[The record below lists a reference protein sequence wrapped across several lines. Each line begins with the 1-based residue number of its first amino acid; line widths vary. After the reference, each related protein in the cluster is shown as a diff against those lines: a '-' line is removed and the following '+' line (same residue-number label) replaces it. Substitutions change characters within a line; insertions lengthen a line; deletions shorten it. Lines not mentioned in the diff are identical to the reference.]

1 MNITFFEV
9 SDWEKE
15 SLKNSFPQ
23 AQFTEEK
30 LTEENAHLHQDSEI
44 LSCFIY
50 SVLDRSVLSK
60 FPNLKFISIRGTG
73 FDNTDKTYCT
83 EKGIK
88 ISNVPEYGSRTV
100 AEYTFALIL
109 NLTRKIYQSIN
120 QSKILNFD
128 HSLIKG
134 VDLYGKKIGIVGLG
148 KIGINVAEIAN
159 GFGMEVYTL
168 LRNKNEELEQKLKIN
183 YTDLDTLIGQSDIIT
198 LHLPLNS
205 ETKHIINKENITKFK
220 KGSYLI
226 NTARGGLID
235 TQALLL
241 GLEQE
246 ILEGIALDVL
256 EDEREMQEELE
267 VLTNEFNKDTDYE
280 TLVLNHVLLNH
291 PKVLITPHNAFN
303 SEEAL
308 TRITTTT
315 IQNIEGFIKG
325 ESINLA

>member
-9 SDWEKE
+9 ADWEKE
-15 SLKNSFPQ
+15 SLRNSFPQ
-23 AQFTEEK
+23 ARFIEEK
-30 LTEENAHLHQDSEI
+30 LTEEDTNSYEDSEI

-50 SVLDRSVLSK
+50 SDLNSNVLSK
-60 FPNLKFISIRGTG
+60 FPKLKYISIRGTG
-73 FDNTDKTYCT
+73 FDSIDQSYCS
-83 EKGIK
+83 EKEIK

-128 HSLIKG
+128 HSLIRG

-159 GFGMEVYTL
+159 GFGMEIYSL
-168 LRNKNEELEQKLKIN
+168 SRNKNEELEKKFQIKFIEF
-183 YTDLDTLIGQSDIIT
+183 DELIGNSDIIT
-198 LHLPLNS
+198 LHLPLNP
-205 ETKHIINKENITKFK
+205 ETKHIINKDNITKFK
-220 KGSYLI
+220 KGSYLV

-235 TQALLL
+235 TEALLL

-246 ILEGIALDVL
+246 ILAGIGLDVL
-256 EDEREMQEELE
+256 EDEKEMQEEIE
-267 VLTNEFNKDTDYE
+267 VLTNEFNKNTDYE

-303 SEEAL
+303 SGEAL
-308 TRITTTT
+308 ARITSTT
-315 IQNIEGFIKG
+315 IQNIEGFMKG
-325 ESINLA
+325 EPINLA

>member
-9 SDWEKE
+9 ADWEKE
-15 SLKNSFPQ
+15 ALKNNFPQ
-23 AQFTEEK
+23 ARFVEEK
-30 LTEENAHLHQDSEI
+30 LTDENVSPYIDSEI
-44 LSCFIY
+44 ISCFIY
-50 SVLDRSVLSK
+50 SALDRNILSK

-168 LRNKNEELEQKLKIN
+168 LRNKKEELDQKLKIN
-183 YTDLDTLIGQSDIIT
+183 YTDLETLIGESDIIT
-198 LHLPLNS
+198 LHLPLNP

-241 GLEQE
+241 GLEQG

-267 VLTNEFNKDTDYE
+267 VLTNEFNKNTDYE

-303 SEEAL
+303 SGEAL

-315 IQNIEGFIKG
+315 IQNIEGFVKG
-325 ESINLA
+325 EPINLA

>member
-9 SDWEKE
+9 ADWEKE

-23 AQFTEEK
+23 ARFVEEK
-30 LTEENAHLHQDSEI
+30 LTGENTTGYEDSEI

-50 SVLDRSVLSK
+50 SELNSSILSK
-60 FPNLKFISIRGTG
+60 FPNLKYISIRGTG
-73 FDNTDKTYCT
+73 FDNTDKAYCT
-83 EKGIK
+83 EKGIR

-128 HSLIKG
+128 HSFIRG
-134 VDLYGKKIGIVGLG
+134 VDLYKKKIGIIGLG
-148 KIGINVAEIAN
+148 RIGESVAEIAK
-159 GFGMEVYTL
+159 GLEMEIYAL
-168 LRNKNEELEQKLKIN
+168 SRNKKEELENKFQIKFVEF
-183 YTDLDTLIGQSDIIT
+183 DELIGNCDIIT
-198 LHLPLNS
+198 LHLPLTP
-205 ETKHIINKENITKFK
+205 ETKHIINKDNITKFK

-235 TQALLL
+235 TEALLL

-246 ILEGIALDVL
+246 ILAGVALDVL
-256 EDEREMQEELE
+256 EDEKEMQDEIE
-267 VLTNEFNKDTDYE
+267 VLTSKFNKDTDYE
-280 TLVLNHVLLNH
+280 TLVLNHILLNH

-308 TRITTTT
+308 ARITTTT

-325 ESINLA
+325 EPINLA

>member
-1 MNITFFEV
+1 MNITFFEIA
-9 SDWEKE
+9 DWEKD
-15 SLKNSFPQ
+15 SLRNNFPQ
-23 AQFTEEK
+23 ANFVEEK
-30 LTEENAHLHQDSEI
+30 LTEENAHLYQDSEI
-44 LSCFIY
+44 ISCFIY
-50 SVLDRSVLSK
+50 SVLDRNTLGK

-168 LRNKNEELEQKLKIN
+168 LRNRKEELDQKLKIN
-183 YTDLDTLIGQSDIIT
+183 YTDLETLIGQSDIVT
-198 LHLPLNS
+198 LHLPLTP
-205 ETKHIINKENITKFK
+205 ETKHIINKDNIIKFK

-246 ILEGIALDVL
+246 ILEGVALDVL

-267 VLTNEFNKDTDYE
+267 VLTNEFNKNTDYE

-303 SEEAL
+303 SGEAL
-308 TRITTTT
+308 ARITTTT
-315 IQNIEGFIKG
+315 IQNIEGFMKG
-325 ESINLA
+325 EPVNLA